1 MDKIP
6 TDELVKIVER
16 WVKMGMLQNKNTVA
30 HAERVIIVNRLV
42 DWMSGLLLPTL
53 VVTVQTFSQSGNIT
67 NEFCSTNPDLEAFS

>member
-42 DWMSGLLLPTL
+42 DWMSGLLVKVETLPM
-53 VVTVQTFSQSGNIT
+53 NYE
-67 NEFCSTNPDLEAFS
+67 NEPRS